1 MKFDNMSSSFFSYVI
16 RLIQVNS
23 SSYTLFDAIIQYYLT
38 LNVAIVGPDCRLYY
52 VSKKKNFFLH
62 FFVNIWD
69 SRVVG

>member
-52 VSKKKNFFLH
+52 VSKKK
-62 FFVNIWD
+62 
-69 SRVVG
+69 